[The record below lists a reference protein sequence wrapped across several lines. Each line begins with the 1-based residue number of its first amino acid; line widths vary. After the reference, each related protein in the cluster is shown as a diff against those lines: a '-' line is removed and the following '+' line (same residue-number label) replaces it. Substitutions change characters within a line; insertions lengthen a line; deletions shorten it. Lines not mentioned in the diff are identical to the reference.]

1 MAITCSKAIKK
12 ARTELHE
19 LTGLEISSTI
29 GAVQDDDG
37 WKITLEAIEKKSI
50 PDSMDIL
57 AIYETKMNSDGDLI
71 EFNRIKMRKRID
83 TDEMDI

>member
-1 MAITCSKAIKK
+1 MAIKCNHAIKK
-12 ARTELHE
+12 ARTELHDMI
-19 LTGLEISSTI
+19 GLEISSTI
-29 GAVQDDDG
+29 GAEPDDG
-37 WKITLEAIEKKSI
+37 GWRILLEAVEKRSI

-57 AIYETKMNSDGDLI
+57 AIYEVKLDSDGEVK